1 MFRERG
7 PLATNV
13 TYNSFFNLPGRQ
25 HQPYVSWKGDKKTNQ
40 STISAVA
47 INSRPKPASGPGF
60 GKANP
65 IKHWR
70 KQLMPA
76 QGNPGPITGR
86 VSVSQ
91 VMDRP
96 GGSVYLAKAN
106 ENHPPTCATEPLKT
120 QLITNYLY
128 DYNVNKDCTTNC
140 QTDTLGNKI
149 PIYNPQRITRPGT
162 TILDKKYYTTSTA
175 YLRSRVKLYNQNQTI
190 APIKGIDYFLPSD
203 NGPKTFVH
211 PSDDLKDGT
220 QNFHSVYCTDAS
232 CSKAMVRVI
241 YKPSNFGYSQ
251 QSAVSSSLRIANLQK
266 QAITKSA
273 ASLKENFGTYSANN
287 SRYRGITGAPFIT
300 KSIYQKSSDSCPNF
314 QIRNTPNSGRQPS
327 GGSGIRAVCSHMASD
342 KIEPSVSG
350 TITSRSRAPGTWAK
364 GPVLPQ
370 KSECQL
376 ILEALAEARAL
387 QNDNITYYDEF
398 EMNPLNFPYDPTA
411 HNPPLTEPT
420 GGTIPSASHN

>member
-13 TYNSFFNLPGRQ
+13 TFNSLSNLPGQQ
-25 HQPYVSWKGDKKTNQ
+25 HQPYKSWKGNKSTNQ
-40 STISAVA
+40 TTNSAVA
-47 INSRPKPASGPGF
+47 VNSRPQNASGPGF

-70 KQLMPA
+70 KQLIPT
-76 QGNPGPITGR
+76 QGQSMGK

-106 ENHPPTCATEPLKT
+106 ASHPVKCNETFKT
-120 QLITNYLY
+120 QLITNYLH
-128 DYNVNKDCTTNC
+128 DYNVNKNCTNKC
-140 QTDTLGNKI
+140 QTDAAGKKI
-149 PIYNPQRITRPGT
+149 PLYNPQRITRPGT
-162 TILDKKYYTTSTA
+162 TILKKNYYTTSKA
-175 YLRSRVKLYNQNQTI
+175 YLKNRVKLFDQNQTI
-190 APIKGIDYFLPSD
+190 APIKGVEYFLPSND
-203 NGPKTFVH
+203 DPKTYVH
-211 PSDDLKDGT
+211 PTDSNSGT
-220 QNFHSVYCTDAS
+220 QVYNSTYCTDA
-232 CSKAMVRVI
+232 CPNPMVKVI

-273 ASLKENFGTYSANN
+273 KSLEENFGSYSANN

-300 KSIYQKSSDSCPNF
+300 KSIYAKVGSASTNTSCANF
-314 QIRNTPNSGRQPS
+314 QIVNTQNSGRQPS
-327 GGSGIRAVCSHMASD
+327 GGTGRHTVCSYTPGSNI
-342 KIEPSVSG
+342 KTNLSG
-350 TITSRSRAPGTWAK
+350 TVLTKAKTPGTWAK

-376 ILEALAEARAL
+376 ILEALGEIRDTP
-387 QNDNITYYDEF
+387 QYYEDF
-398 EMNPLNFPYDPTA
+398 EMNPLNWPNPDPP
-411 HNPPLTEPT
+411 HEP
-420 GGTIPSASHN
+420 